1 MASSTPANPTP
12 TSSPSPDP
20 TPTSPSLTI
29 PITLEEP
36 EIQLQLILMTLVHT
50 YGLTMVLEALN
61 DGMFKYFEGIREDN
75 SEVLTPILE
84 ALGTAHTVSKYV
96 WHKNS

>member
-1 MASSTPANPTP
+1 MASPN
-12 TSSPSPDP
+12 PSPNP
-20 TPTSPSLTI
+20 SPPSITI
-29 PITLEEP
+29 PINMEES

-61 DGMFKYFEGIREDN
+61 DGMLKYFESIREDN

-84 ALGTAHTVSKYV
+84 VLGTAHTVSKYV
-96 WHKNS
+96 WPQTK